1 MSDGGIE
8 IGSRLEL
15 LVDDFLI
22 ERTVDVEL
30 RLQHPVPREVA
41 LVHDAPWEGN
51 TCCYHTVFQDEDRYR
66 LYYRGSHYDEQSER
80 STHPEVSCYAES
92 RDGVHWEKP
101 DLGLIEFQ
109 GSRRNNIVWNGYGAH
124 NLAPL
129 LDRNPTCRP
138 EARYKALAG
147 SGKEGLRALGSA
159 DGVRWSLL
167 REEPVIT
174 KGAFDSQNLAFWDGE
189 RGCYVEYHR
198 QFEKVDGIAIRRIM
212 TCTSEDFLHWTDPVW
227 VEFPLAVLEQ
237 LYTNQVGPYLRA
249 PHLYLGFP
257 KRFVP
262 GRRVVEPKPE
272 GLSDGVFMTSRDGV
286 SFHRWEEAFIRPGP
300 QPERWYNR
308 NNMTACGVV
317 PTRAFLDHAPDELSL
332 YSTEHYYHGAASKLR
347 RFTLRTDGFVAAAG
361 PPRGGEL
368 LTKPLRFAGR
378 ELRLNLATSAAGSAR
393 VEVQETGGQPIP
405 GLELDSCEE
414 IYGDELERTVRW
426 SGGSDL
432 SRLAGQAVRLRFVLR
447 DADLFA
453 LRFGE

>member
-1 MSDGGIE
+1 MSDEGIE

-15 LVDDFLI
+15 LVDDLLI

-51 TCCYHTVFQDEDRYR
+51 TCCYHTVFKDEDRYR
-66 LYYRGSHYDEQSER
+66 LYYRGSHYDEQAER

-92 RDGVHWEKP
+92 RDGIHWEKP
-101 DLGLIEFQ
+101 DLGLVEFQ
-109 GSRRNNIVWNGYGAH
+109 GSRQNNIVWNGYGAH
-124 NLAPL
+124 NLAPF
-129 LDRNPTCRP
+129 LDGNPACRP

-147 SGKEGLRALGSA
+147 SGKEGLRALVSA

-167 REEPVIT
+167 RQEPVIT
-174 KGAFDSQNLAFWDGE
+174 KGAFDSQNLAFWDGG
-189 RGCYVEYHR
+189 RGRYVEFHR
-198 QFEKVDGIAIRRIM
+198 QLEKVDGVAVRRIM

-237 LYTNQVGPYLRA
+237 LYTNQVGPYFRA

-286 SFHRWEEAFIRPGP
+286 NFRRWEEAFIRPGL

-317 PTRAFLDHAPDELSL
+317 PTRAF
-332 YSTEHYYHGAASKLR
+332 
-347 RFTLRTDGFVAAAG
+347 
-361 PPRGGEL
+361 
-368 LTKPLRFAGR
+368 
-378 ELRLNLATSAAGSAR
+378 
-393 VEVQETGGQPIP
+393 
-405 GLELDSCEE
+405 
-414 IYGDELERTVRW
+414 
-426 SGGSDL
+426 
-432 SRLAGQAVRLRFVLR
+432 
-447 DADLFA
+447 
-453 LRFGE
+453 